1 MPHAVT
7 QTPRSMP
14 ILQHAHANAGTQ
26 TEPLPDTPGFR
37 VAMEDRQ
44 PQGLLPVGL
53 VLHALPADEQTSAD
67 EQPSEFEKLP
77 TECCPWNRMAL
88 GLLIE
93 LDCENTMK
101 AVREGWTIEQGNQ
114 RSLEV
119 NACFTYNVYLI
130 TSDWN
135 TKAALWRRCGRIT
148 RDLILLRARA
158 STGTNDWPSL
168 MGRLNE
174 FVATLDT
181 ETADKFISQLC
192 KAYDKLFPSM
202 VAERRSAMN
211 IKDKR
216 QKKGQKGR

>member
-7 QTPRSMP
+7 QTPRSML
-14 ILQHAHANAGTQ
+14 ILQHAHANVSTQ
-26 TEPLPDTPGFR
+26 TEPQPEFR
-37 VAMEDRQ
+37 AHTEDIQ
-44 PQGLLPVGL
+44 SQGPLPVGL
-53 VLHALPADEQTSAD
+53 VYHAYPADEQSSTH
-67 EQPSEFEKLP
+67 EHPSEGEQLL
-77 TECCPWNRMAL
+77 TEHCPWSRMAL
-88 GLLIE
+88 GLLTE
-93 LDCENTMK
+93 LDCKSTMK

-130 TSDWN
+130 TSDWT

-148 RDLILLRARA
+148 RDLIILRTWA
-158 STGTNDWPSL
+158 STGTNDWPSI
-168 MGRLNE
+168 MGKLNE
-174 FVATLDT
+174 FVATLDI

-192 KAYDKLFPSM
+192 KAYDQLFPAM

-216 QKKGQKGR
+216 PKKGIRGR